1 MKFPFVR
8 EKDVEFKGGDRNLD
22 DEIQS
27 VLNAL
32 GDDELSQDGEKDY
45 RRHLEYLE
53 KLTDIKQKQ
62 KLVVHPDA
70 LVGAAATFL
79 GILVIMGYE
88 RGHVIA
94 TKAFSLLPKIRL

>member
-1 MKFPFVR
+1 MKFPFVKEEDK
-8 EKDVEFKGGDRNLD
+8 EKDWTLD
-22 DEIQS
+22 EEIKHVINAIGRDALDE
-27 VLNAL
+27 
-32 GDDELSQDGEKDY
+32 DEEKDY
-45 RRHLEYLE
+45 KRHLEYLE
-53 KLTDIKQKQ
+53 RLTDIKQKQ

>member
-1 MKFPFVR
+1 MKFPFVKK
-8 EKDVEFKGGDRNLD
+8 EDEENETHTID
-22 DEIQS
+22 DEINY
-27 VLNAL
+27 VLRKL
-32 GDDELSQDGEKDY
+32 GEDMVNKEGEEDY

-53 KLTDIKQKQ
+53 RLTDIKQKQ
-62 KLVVHPDA
+62 RLVIHPDA

>member
-1 MKFPFVR
+1 MKFPFAKE
-8 EKDVEFKGGDRNLD
+8 EKKDWTVD
-22 DEIQS
+22 DEIRC
-27 VLNAL
+27 VVNAL
-32 GDDELSQDGEKDY
+32 GDDDTTKDEEEDY
-45 RRHLEYLE
+45 KRHLEYLE
-53 KLTDIKQKQ
+53 RLTDIKQKQ

-94 TKAFSLLPKIRL
+94 TKAFNLIPKIRL

>member
-1 MKFPFVR
+1 MKFPFVKKEDK
-8 EKDVEFKGGDRNLD
+8 EKDWTLD
-22 DEIQS
+22 EEIKQ
-27 VLNAL
+27 VIDAIGRDTLYE
-32 GDDELSQDGEKDY
+32 DDEKDY
-45 RRHLEYLE
+45 KRHLEYLE
-53 KLTDIKQKQ
+53 RLTDIKQKQ

-79 GILVIMGYE
+79 GILVIMSYE